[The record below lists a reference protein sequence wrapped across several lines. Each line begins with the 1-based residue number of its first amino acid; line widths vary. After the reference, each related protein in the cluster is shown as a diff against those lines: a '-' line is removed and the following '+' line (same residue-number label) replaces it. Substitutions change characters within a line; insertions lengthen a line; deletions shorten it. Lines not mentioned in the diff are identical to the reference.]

1 MLQEEQPD
9 QGLFFG
15 SVNKI
20 IYSIILITGSFL
32 KEFNSFLVSCLLVS
46 DQVIASH
53 HVVKRMQYVVK
64 VTRTSFNLDEQ

>member
-20 IYSIILITGSFL
+20 IYSIIVITGGFL

>member
-1 MLQEEQPD
+1 MLQDEQPD

-20 IYSIILITGSFL
+20 IYSIILITGGFL

-46 DQVIASH
+46 DQVTASH

>member
-20 IYSIILITGSFL
+20 IYSIILITGGFL
-32 KEFNSFLVSCLLVS
+32 KEFNSFLVSSLLVS

>member
-15 SVNKI
+15 SMNKI
-20 IYSIILITGSFL
+20 IYSIILITGGFL

>member
-20 IYSIILITGSFL
+20 IYSIILITGGFL

-46 DQVIASH
+46 DQVTASH
-53 HVVKRMQYVVK
+53 HVVKCMQYVVK

>member
-20 IYSIILITGSFL
+20 IYSIILITGGFL

>member
-20 IYSIILITGSFL
+20 IYSIILITGGFL
-32 KEFNSFLVSCLLVS
+32 KEFNSFLVSCLLVR

>member
-9 QGLFFG
+9 QGLFFS

-20 IYSIILITGSFL
+20 IYSIILITGGFL

-46 DQVIASH
+46 DQVTASH

>member
-20 IYSIILITGSFL
+20 IYSIILITGGFL
-32 KEFNSFLVSCLLVS
+32 KEFNSFLVSCLLVI
-46 DQVIASH
+46 DQVISSH